1 MNGSSSETAHGK
13 LDGTL
18 LRADAFQRRHAPMA
32 VPIAVQ
38 RKFSEDESANL
49 ASMIAFWGVFSI
61 FPLFLVFVTLLGF
74 FLTPSVKLHVLTN
87 IAGMFPLLDVS
98 TVHSLSGQW
107 WALIL
112 GLVSALWSGISVVRV
127 TQFAFDSVWEIPYT
141 NRAKLSGRVL
151 RAVRVLA
158 TIGLGLVLSTLIT
171 GFAAGSA
178 TGISLGW
185 YGRLAGYVIAIALD
199 IGLFLA
205 AFLILIS
212 RPVTIKD
219 VLPGALLS
227 GVAFWVLQSLS
238 SLIISRYL
246 HNAQGTYGH
255 FGVVITILWWS
266 YLQSTITMFGAQLN
280 VVLKERLYP
289 RSLTGAPATDADRRA
304 YRAYARQRIYH
315 TSERVDVGFTS
326 TKQP

>member
-1 MNGSSSETAHGK
+1 
-13 LDGTL
+13 
-18 LRADAFQRRHAPMA
+18 
-32 VPIAVQ
+32 
-38 RKFSEDESANL
+38 
-49 ASMIAFWGVFSI
+49 
-61 FPLFLVFVTLLGF
+61 LLGF
-74 FLTPSVKLHVLTN
+74 FLPPSVKLDVLTDV
-87 IAGMFPLLDVS
+87 AGMVPLLDAS
-98 TVHSLSGQW
+98 TLHSLSGQW

-112 GLVSALWSGISVVRV
+112 GLVTALWSGMSVVKV
-127 TQFAFDSVWEIPYT
+127 TQSAFDSAWEVPYAD
-141 NRAKLSGRVL
+141 RAKLGRQVL
-151 RAVRVLA
+151 RAVWVLA

-178 TGISLGW
+178 TGLNLGR

-205 AFLILIS
+205 AFRILNS
-212 RPVTIKD
+212 RPVTTKD

-227 GVAFWVLQSLS
+227 GVAFFVLQSLS

-255 FGVVITILWWS
+255 FAVVITILWWF

-289 RSLTGAPATDADRRA
+289 RSLKGAPVTDADR
-304 YRAYARQRIYH
+304 RAYARQRIYH
-315 TSERVDVGFTS
+315 TSERVDVGFTPA
-326 TKQP
+326 KQP